1 MAVDRREELEAA
13 LAQTEAA
20 REVLE
25 VAFAEAKAAL
35 LNTVTDASK
44 IDANQAEASAK
55 VDKARARCRELRAAL
70 VKLDHSTIIT
80 RSRERKDTVS
90 KQSEELSTQKV
101 TAPLL
106 SVQSRD
112 QALRGENRRSQDES
126 RKGKLVDRFKIN
138 FLGQEPYP
146 RDALERI
153 ALIRRTIE
161 LLGLVLAYLLY
172 FHADVQLQI
181 VSLPS
186 VFG

>member
-1 MAVDRREELEAA
+1 MAVDRREELEVA
-13 LAQTEAA
+13 LAQAEAA
-20 REVLE
+20 REYLE
-25 VAFAEAKAAL
+25 HALVEAKAAL

-44 IDANQAEASAK
+44 IDARRDEVSAK
-55 VDKARARCRELRAAL
+55 VERARARCRELRAAL
-70 VKLDHSTIIT
+70 VKLDHSKIIT
-80 RSRERKDTVS
+80 RSRERKDTIS
-90 KQSEELSTQKV
+90 KQFEELSTQKV
-101 TAPLL
+101 TAPPL

-126 RKGKLVDRFKIN
+126 RKEKSVDRFKFD

-146 RDALERI
+146 RDALARI

-172 FHADVQLQI
+172 FHADVQLTI
-181 VSLPS
+181 ISLPS